1 MERIRSVLNGQ
12 ELEALDRAIHVY
24 QGRLEEKLAELNQV
38 QTHLK
43 VNEGLM
49 QEVRQEKERLR
60 REMVLSQSVLEK
72 MKMVGGGGE

>member
-1 MERIRSVLNGQ
+1 MDRVRNQLNAQEMETLS
-12 ELEALDRAIHVY
+12 RAMNAY
-24 QGRLEEKLAELNQV
+24 QRKLEEKLAELDQV

-60 REMVLSQSVLEK
+60 RELTAIQSILQKISGSAGVSR
-72 MKMVGGGGE
+72 